1 MMNKISIFSK
11 VVNGNLQ
18 RNKAKILQAIKSFD
32 GKEIEIIIKRKR
44 KSRSNPQNAYY
55 FGVIIPI
62 TQRAINDEWGEIWSI
77 QKTHEFLKNMFLFE
91 ERTNH
96 ETSEIIKIPKST
108 TENSTL
114 EQEMYHTQ
122 IRNFLLE
129 WFNVDI
135 PLPNEHINFD

>member
-1 MMNKISIFSK
+1 M
-11 VVNGNLQ
+11 NGNLQ

-62 TQRAINDEWGEIWSI
+62 TQRAISDEWGEIWSI

-96 ETSEIIKIPKST
+96 DTSEIIKIPKST

>member
-96 ETSEIIKIPKST
+96 DTSEIIKIPKST

-129 WFNVDI
+129 WFNVNI

>member
-1 MMNKISIFSK
+1 M
-11 VVNGNLQ
+11 NGNLQ

-77 QKTHEFLKNMFLFE
+77 QKTHEFLKNMFLYE
-91 ERTNH
+91 EKTNH

>member
-1 MMNKISIFSK
+1 MINKISIFSK

-62 TQRAINDEWGEIWSI
+62 TQRAISDEWGEIWSI

-96 ETSEIIKIPKST
+96 DTSEIIKIPKST

>member
-18 RNKAKILQAIKSFD
+18 RNRAKILQAIKSFD

-96 ETSEIIKIPKST
+96 DTSEIIKIPKST

>member
-77 QKTHEFLKNMFLFE
+77 QKTHEFLKNMFLYE

-96 ETSEIIKIPKST
+96 DTSEIIKIPKST

-129 WFNVDI
+129 WFNVNI

>member
-1 MMNKISIFSK
+1 M
-11 VVNGNLQ
+11 NGNLQ
-18 RNKAKILQAIKSFD
+18 RNKAKIQQAIKSFD

-77 QKTHEFLKNMFLFE
+77 QKTHEFLKNMFLYE

-96 ETSEIIKIPKST
+96 DTSEIIKIPKST

>member
-1 MMNKISIFSK
+1 M
-11 VVNGNLQ
+11 NGNLQ
-18 RNKAKILQAIKSFD
+18 RNRAKILQAIKSFD

-96 ETSEIIKIPKST
+96 DTSEIIKIPKST

>member
-1 MMNKISIFSK
+1 MNKISIFSK

-77 QKTHEFLKNMFLFE
+77 QKTHEFLKNMFLYE

-96 ETSEIIKIPKST
+96 DTSEIIKIPKST

>member
-1 MMNKISIFSK
+1 MNKISIFSK

-77 QKTHEFLKNMFLFE
+77 QKTHEFLKNMFLYE

-96 ETSEIIKIPKST
+96 DTSEIIKIPKST

-129 WFNVDI
+129 WFNVNI

>member
-1 MMNKISIFSK
+1 M
-11 VVNGNLQ
+11 NGNLQ

-77 QKTHEFLKNMFLFE
+77 QKTHEFLKNMFLYE

-96 ETSEIIKIPKST
+96 DTSEIIKIPKST

>member
-1 MMNKISIFSK
+1 MINKISIFSK

-96 ETSEIIKIPKST
+96 DTSEIIKIPKST

>member
-1 MMNKISIFSK
+1 
-11 VVNGNLQ
+11 VNGNLQ

-62 TQRAINDEWGEIWSI
+62 TQRAISDEWGEIWSI

-96 ETSEIIKIPKST
+96 DTSEIIKIPKST

>member
-1 MMNKISIFSK
+1 MINKISIFSK

-77 QKTHEFLKNMFLFE
+77 QKTHEFLKNMFLYE
-91 ERTNH
+91 EKTNH